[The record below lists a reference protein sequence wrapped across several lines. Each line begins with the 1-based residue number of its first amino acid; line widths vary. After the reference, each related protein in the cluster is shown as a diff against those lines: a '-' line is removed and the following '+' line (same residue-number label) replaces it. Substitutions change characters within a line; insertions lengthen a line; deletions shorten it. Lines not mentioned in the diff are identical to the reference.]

1 MTQTLTQEV
10 RNVAMTDPRFLAEEI
25 KPPRPITVL
34 HRANPHR
41 VCTMNHSD
49 TDTDQGGSD
58 PCQHEDTPSMNHGLV
73 RMFERRII
81 IEHDSKSQI
90 LRHHRQAHRQ
100 H

>member
-1 MTQTLTQEV
+1 MTRTLTQEV

-49 TDTDQGGSD
+49 TDTDQGSSD
-58 PCQHEDTPSMNHGLV
+58 PA
-73 RMFERRII
+73 ERVAGTR
-81 IEHDSKSQI
+81 SNSGQNG
-90 LRHHRQAHRQ
+90 RRQVFTCRQ
-100 H
+100 RQVGVVCF